1 MTVNL
6 RAMTYNI
13 HSGFGRHG
21 HDLHTILRVIE
32 PEQADLVALQE
43 VDFALRRSGYVNQAQ
58 WLADRLSM
66 HAIIGGTRRQGRYG
80 NALLTRWATT
90 FVMNHSLTVPASRT
104 GLPGGA
110 PYHPKGTLRCCCD
123 APGAGAPGAHG
134 PSEAVDPGDHRDGW
148 RPRAGSLDG

>member
-32 PEQADLVALQE
+32 PEQVDLVALQE
-43 VDFALRRSGYVNQAQ
+43 VHFALRRSGYVNQAQ

-90 FVMNHSLTVPASRT
+90 FVMTTVSPCGRIPDGPAWRRT
-104 GLPGGA
+104 LPPRRA
-110 PYHPKGTLRCCCD
+110 RF
-123 APGAGAPGAHG
+123 
-134 PSEAVDPGDHRDGW
+134 AVT
-148 RPRAGSLDG
+148 